1 MEKKLNGKVEVE
13 KQLKELIEVAGSAVV
28 GYEKYLLDE
37 INYNDL
43 ARIMT
48 NLRKY
53 LPDLPPAVGATGS
66 NKK

>member
-1 MEKKLNGKVEVE
+1 MEKKLNGKVKAE

-53 LPDLPPAVGATGS
+53 IPDLPPVGATGS

>member
-1 MEKKLNGKVEVE
+1 MEKKLNGKVELE
-13 KQLKELIEVAGSAVV
+13 QQLDELIEVAGSAVV

-53 LPDLPPAVGATGS
+53 IPDLPPVGATGS